1 MTSLNVVIN
10 HPGQAHYVDGDLPSR
25 SASRRI
31 TYRGVKH
38 SECIGWCELAS
49 RNSQVISV
57 RGRRVKMRGLELGF
71 KMRLYTCVHDRVI
84 DEDWISVEIE
94 PETSNLGTP
103 PGIGLTPDDRL
114 DTEAK
119 APWITQIRRRLS
131 KKRALSRS
139 TA

>member
-57 RGRRVKMRGLELGF
+57 RGRRVKMRGELKESLEA
-71 KMRLYTCVHDRVI
+71 TCDSSEVLVVLHMH
-84 DEDWISVEIE
+84 
-94 PETSNLGTP
+94 TL
-103 PGIGLTPDDRL
+103 
-114 DTEAK
+114 
-119 APWITQIRRRLS
+119 
-131 KKRALSRS
+131 
-139 TA
+139 